1 MISHSHVVFA
11 AVLAVGLS
19 AAWPALSGDPLQKA
33 GQELRS
39 AGDKAGH
46 AIEQGVEKAGTA
58 IKKAG
63 QDVGRAVDRVTG
75 KDRVAETGM
84 DSETVGAGA
93 SGADPALKAF
103 VEDWSKALVAKDF
116 ESWTGYWADDAVLI
130 VPGEPTVA
138 GRADILAF
146 IKTRY
151 ASADSFTFSDWRF
164 ETIGDLAAVT
174 NKVVWGNERF
184 KQVIVLRE
192 TDGAWAVEAVVLDP
206 ISEAPS

>member
-1 MISHSHVVFA
+1 MIRHRHVVFA
-11 AVLAVGLS
+11 AVLAIVLPAG
-19 AAWPALSGDPLQKA
+19 WPALSEDPLQKA
-33 GQELRS
+33 EQELRS

-46 AIEQGVEKAGTA
+46 AIEKGVEKAGTA

-63 QDVGRAVDRVTG
+63 QDVGRTVDRVTG
-75 KDRVAETGM
+75 KDKVAETG
-84 DSETVGAGA
+84 A
-93 SGADPALKAF
+93 SGVDAALEAF

-116 ESWTGYWADDAVLI
+116 KSWTGYWADDAVLI
-130 VPGEPTVA
+130 VPGAPTVT
-138 GRADILAF
+138 GRSDILAF

-174 NKVVWGNERF
+174 NKVVWGNDRF

-206 ISEAPS
+206 ISETPS